1 MMQER
6 KEKEIRFKNDIQHP
20 LVSIITVVLNGESH
34 LEHTI
39 NSVLC
44 QTYENLEYIIID
56 GGSSDGTQDIIRKYQ
71 DKIDYW
77 ISESD
82 DGIYDAMNK
91 GILQAKG
98 ELIGILNSDDWYEL
112 ETVELMVNA

>member
-44 QTYENLEYIIID
+44 QTYENLEYILRPYLLHDVSIKWSDLVDNQAID
-56 GGSSDGTQDIIRKYQ
+56 GYEP
-71 DKIDYW
+71 YH
-77 ISESD
+77 
-82 DGIYDAMNK
+82 
-91 GILQAKG
+91 GILKG
-98 ELIGILNSDDWYEL
+98 GL
-112 ETVELMVNA
+112 